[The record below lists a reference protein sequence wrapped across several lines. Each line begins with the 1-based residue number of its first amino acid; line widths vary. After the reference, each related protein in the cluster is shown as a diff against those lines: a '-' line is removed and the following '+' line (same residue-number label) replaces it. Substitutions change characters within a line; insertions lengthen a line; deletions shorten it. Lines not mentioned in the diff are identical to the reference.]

1 MLTVEIALALDGSIV
16 LSGRIVE
23 LYADPISAGEMR

>member
-1 MLTVEIALALDGSIV
+1 MFAVEIALALDGSIV

-23 LYADPISAGEMR
+23 LDSNPISAGEVC